1 MKQYLNRI
9 TAIHSKQNYLMI
21 DRVNAPSITV
31 RGTLSDFLL
40 KSKGL
45 HFVKV
50 SRSSAVNLTHL
61 TEVNSE
67 FIKVGYLEIPY
78 SDSYKKDIIHQ
89 WKNYL
94 GE

>member
-1 MKQYLNRI
+1 
-9 TAIHSKQNYLMI
+9 
-21 DRVNAPSITV
+21 
-31 RGTLSDFLL
+31 LL

-50 SRSSAVNLTHL
+50 SRSSAVNLSHL